1 MFQYLVDIYTLEGL
15 ALKSKKQLMA
25 KTQDYGQLPIAIMC
39 KFYRFLKMKSTT
51 TSNGNKA
58 RT

>member
-1 MFQYLVDIYTLEGL
+1 MDIYTLEGL

>member
-25 KTQDYGQLPIAIMC
+25 KDYGQLPIAIMC